1 MGLGGPYDPSGSN
14 PHGRFDPPGSG
25 NMLTCPT
32 PQAAMMLHRQAS
44 NGVHDYNMS
53 LNDLHGLNG
62 MSGMQTMNLPLP
74 VGINGS
80 SGMNEP
86 FNVNAPSGANGTS
99 NLDSSFEAFQ
109 EVSLRLS
116 LEPYVSAPSE
126 MDFII
131 KWLRTLNIV
140 VTSGRTLS
148 PADLEHSLSARS
160 ISLPALVAIYR
171 SNCVAEHARLR
182 QVSVH
187 AICCFCR
194 LEIYQ
199 TSLIPYYY
207 ARVLAL

>member
-32 PQAAMMLHRQAS
+32 PQAAMLLHRQAAS
-44 NGVHDYNMS
+44 AGEHDYNMS
-53 LNDLHGLNG
+53 LNDLHGI
-62 MSGMQTMNLPLP
+62 SGMHNMPLP
-74 VGINGS
+74 PGMNGLAGS
-80 SGMNEP
+80 SALNSMN
-86 FNVNAPSGANGTS
+86 G
-99 NLDSSFEAFQ
+99 LDSSSQEAFQ

-126 MDFII
+126 MDYII

-182 QVSVH
+182 QVRKNV
-187 AICCFCR
+187 
-194 LEIYQ
+194 IYC
-199 TSLIPYYY
+199 
-207 ARVLAL
+207 

>member
-25 NMLTCPT
+25 NLLTYPT
-32 PQAAMMLHRQAS
+32 PQAALMLHRQAS

-53 LNDLHGLNG
+53 LNDLHGING
-62 MSGMQTMNLPLP
+62 MNGMQTMNLPLP
-74 VGINGS
+74 VSMNNMNGP
-80 SGMNEP
+80 SGMN
-86 FNVNAPSGANGTS
+86 NMNTMNTSS

-126 MDFII
+126 MDYII

-182 QVSVH
+182 QVSSVQCH
-187 AICCFCR
+187 FCR
-194 LEIYQ
+194 
-199 TSLIPYYY
+199 
-207 ARVLAL
+207 